1 MTPRPGTGSDAWTL
15 SLISLFTQV
24 LCALALYLYGA
35 VSTPAYLSVLL
46 AAPAILLL
54 CVFAGRGVRLPRWLA
69 PLPCLASLLD
79 ALIAFYALCAV
90 LRDVMPDIQ
99 LPAAALLY
107 ALCLAAGLAGAAP
120 SALPRTARLM
130 LLVLLPMAFFCLCC
144 ALPHGKTEHLF
155 PLLGF
160 GPASVL
166 RGCIWVLGASAGVC
180 CPLLSAGGPPRRR
193 MLLSLLAA
201 FFLAAAA
208 ALAAAWLM
216 PVYALAAPRTVGWRM
231 LLVTHMTPS
240 VPCWSV
246 QVALVTL
253 LLLLSLAVSVRRAAA
268 FAASSFGVERK
279 AGNHWA
285 ETLFLLLLIPF
296 SAMQTESVRAFLVTA
311 GPLRFPCMAAAA
323 VGSYAAGRRRK

>member
-1 MTPRPGTGSDAWTL
+1 MIYCFVVRNDSVFVFRVVNESHHAKDVIDSVSSPVR
-15 SLISLFTQV
+15 
-24 LCALALYLYGA
+24 YGNSA
-35 VSTPAYLSVLL
+35 VKSGWHRF
-46 AAPAILLL
+46 
-54 CVFAGRGVRLPRWLA
+54 FARENR
-69 PLPCLASLLD
+69 
-79 ALIAFYALCAV
+79 
-90 LRDVMPDIQ
+90 
-99 LPAAALLY
+99 
-107 ALCLAAGLAGAAP
+107 
-120 SALPRTARLM
+120 
-130 LLVLLPMAFFCLCC
+130 FFDFS
-144 ALPHGKTEHLF
+144 EHLF